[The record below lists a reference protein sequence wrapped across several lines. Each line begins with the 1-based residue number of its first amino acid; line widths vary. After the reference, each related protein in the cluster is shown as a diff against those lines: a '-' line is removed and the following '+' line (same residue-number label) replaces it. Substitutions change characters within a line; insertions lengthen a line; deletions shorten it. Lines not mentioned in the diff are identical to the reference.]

1 VFDIVLLSL
10 EISKPYSWRCLYI
23 ISCLIVC
30 VIFNL
35 MEAFILL
42 RINWTFVQWE
52 SESMYWT
59 MTQIVS
65 RLAVTLKKS
74 RFCPEKTSSSLKWRI
89 GMSFH
94 SRSWLMLPG
103 NKTYPPP
110 SHGNKIVE
118 NVSVSLSWLLFIP
131 GFLFSFHILNKGT
144 FSSSLTIPGIFF
156 FYHRN
161 NLPLNLNIMWAKG
174 QLGFF

>member
-65 RLAVTLKKS
+65 RLAVTLKKVDFAQKKQAVRWS
-74 RFCPEKTSSSLKWRI
+74 EGEEWVFIADHGLCYLGIKLTHPYLMGIRLWRTWVFLFPGYYLFLGFC
-89 GMSFH
+89 F
-94 SRSWLMLPG
+94 
-103 NKTYPPP
+103 
-110 SHGNKIVE
+110 
-118 NVSVSLSWLLFIP
+118 LFI
-131 GFLFSFHILNKGT
+131 
-144 FSSSLTIPGIFF
+144 
-156 FYHRN
+156 Y
-161 NLPLNLNIMWAKG
+161 
-174 QLGFF
+174 